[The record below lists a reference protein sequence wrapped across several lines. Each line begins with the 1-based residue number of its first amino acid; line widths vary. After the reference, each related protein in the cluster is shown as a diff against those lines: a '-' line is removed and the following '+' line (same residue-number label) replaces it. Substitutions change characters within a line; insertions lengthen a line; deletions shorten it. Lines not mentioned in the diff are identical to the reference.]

1 MVSRLPVGDR
11 NDRSAWEP
19 RWLDPITG
27 GAGVL
32 RTFLCPCPRRS
43 SRPTILSLLVHLPL
57 LFLSVRRGSSPF
69 LETVRSAY
77 AVYESA
83 CFLAGVYTHFPSVA
97 SPHDRLPLAPIPS
110 PFPLVHRHLSPP
122 PAPREIKPHLSS
134 LIIVV
139 TYSASLV
146 RECSRNEPWPSGR
159 KNSARE
165 KRRAKTEEKDGT
177 SRRERKSPSRNV
189 RRFRFDKL
197 NFETVRVRGW
207 NCFYFYSWLLFWF
220 FKSVLV

>member
-1 MVSRLPVGDR
+1 MIGPNYRWRGRAQDVLVSLSEAQLASDHPLSP
-11 NDRSAWEP
+11 RSP
-19 RWLDPITG
+19 TPSLS
-27 GAGVL
+27 V
-32 RTFLCPCPRRS
+32 RS
-43 SRPTILSLLVHLPL
+43 SR
-57 LFLSVRRGSSPF
+57 FLSFSRDRKVRLCRVRVCMFLGRCIHAFPF
-69 LETVRSAY
+69 R
-77 AVYESA
+77 
-83 CFLAGVYTHFPSVA
+83 
-97 SPHDRLPLAPIPS
+97 RLAPRPSTS

-177 SRRERKSPSRNV
+177 TRRERKSPSRNV